1 MMESRAVLEESEH
14 SEQRLREEISLRI
27 TAELLQKAALETEI
41 LGCIVLGN
49 DAPAPVLAS
58 PQGSQSGRLTP
69 GSDRGE
75 ARALSDSRSRSA
87 GRPVWHGPGS
97 SSTSAIIGGSGG
109 RISSGWTA
117 ESIRRTPSGAI
128 DSTPLTGRLKRTS
141 PAPTPGLVDGQ
152 RVLFP
157 TSPISSLMKLPAAV
171 QSLVGNIDNYCSC
184 CRTKLVQVSSL
195 KSLRNKHSQ
204 CKNCVHR

>member
-1 MMESRAVLEESEH
+1 MLEESDKDEQ
-14 SEQRLREEISLRI
+14 QRLREEISLRV
-27 TAELLQKAALETEI
+27 TTELLQKAALETEL

-49 DAPAPVLAS
+49 DAHAPAFSS

-69 GSDRGE
+69 GSDRGDS
-75 ARALSDSRSRSA
+75 RVLSTNRSRSA
-87 GRPVWHGPGS
+87 GRPVWHGPG
-97 SSTSAIIGGSGG
+97 GGSGNG
-109 RISSGWTA
+109 VGSGSRIISGWTA
-117 ESIRRTPSGAI
+117 DSIRRTPSGAI

-141 PAPTPGLVDGQ
+141 PAANPTPGLVDGQ

-157 TSPISSLMKLPAAV
+157 TSPIGALMKHPAAV

-195 KSLRNKHSQ
+195 KRIRNKHSQ